1 MEEGE
6 PPRKKRKL
14 PRGVQGVHASDR
26 SLVTPENVSE
36 RGGWKVTPLG
46 RIVKPI
52 RMRPE
57 HPLPPP
63 LVSTLNS
70 STKLKKGEKAKK
82 GEKDKKDKKKRRVKE
97 PPVRAR
103 RRTIDPTKWGS
114 TQLKGVFLENAGGTG
129 LVEQRY
135 AKPLVVD
142 VEEESS
148 EGEDSEEVEEEVP
161 QDDGL
166 RRSEAEVV
174 SRDDEEAA
182 AEAKITV
189 SATKRVE
196 KQALPA
202 PIPPPQSPSTRTSG
216 NAVTSELLEEKTAAL
231 GLLQSLF
238 GGRDDDNWVGRES
251 VDSDIE
257 MDEQRGVSN
266 SALASAGAVDQ
277 EIEEVPMSVDSS
289 APIRDSSQEEEE
301 PIVSTTQPEQDP
313 EAQKSTT
320 QKTKLKDLFA
330 PQEESSESI
339 SILYLVHLLIT
350 SNYCSR
356 VLASRAPR
364 PRPRIR

>member
-1 MEEGE
+1 M
-6 PPRKKRKL
+6 
-14 PRGVQGVHASDR
+14 
-26 SLVTPENVSE
+26 SLVTPDNVGE

-63 LVSTLNS
+63 LVSNLSS

-148 EGEDSEEVEEEVP
+148 EGEDSEEVEEEEVP
-161 QDDGL
+161 QADET
-166 RRSEAEVV
+166 RRSEAEIV
-174 SRDDEEAA
+174 SRDDEKPAA
-182 AEAKITV
+182 Q
-189 SATKRVE
+189 TKRTVPSIEQVE

-202 PIPPPQSPSTRTSG
+202 PALAHPPPSTRTSG
-216 NAVTSELLEEKTAAL
+216 NAVSSELLEEKTAAL

-238 GGRDDDNWVGRES
+238 GGRDDDDWVGRES

-257 MDEQRGVSN
+257 MDAQTSISN
-266 SALASAGAVDQ
+266 SALASAGVVDL

-289 APIRDSSQEEEE
+289 APILDSSQEEEE
-301 PIVSTTQPEQDP
+301 PVVSTTQPEQDP

-339 SILYLVHLLIT
+339 SVLYLVHLLI
-350 SNYCSR
+350 SAKHSSR